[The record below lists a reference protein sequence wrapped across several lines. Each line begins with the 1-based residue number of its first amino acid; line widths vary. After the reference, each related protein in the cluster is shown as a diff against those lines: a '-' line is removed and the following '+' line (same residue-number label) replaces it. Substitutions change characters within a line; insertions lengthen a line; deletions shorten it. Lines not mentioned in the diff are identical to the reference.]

1 MKNVGD
7 EFSQQ
12 LKKNNWAKDYQQL
25 IREAFADQEVKQFLN
40 ENKEQLSKSEL
51 LRSASK
57 VYEFVTVKKR
67 LEKGEEVPVP
77 GYKPKLVLN
86 NHLIE
91 VAYVPSEQLLASKKQ
106 QEIRSRVHSLN
117 MPKAIKA
124 AQLSDYDLNG
134 REEVA
139 AAAGNFIE
147 EYITDPRKFIQG
159 MYLQGSFGVG
169 KTFLLGA
176 IANGLA
182 EEGFH
187 STLLHF
193 PSFAVEI
200 KNAISDGGTLTMI
213 ESVKKAPVLM
223 LDDLG
228 ADQLSSWLRD
238 DVLGVILQYRMQE
251 ELPTFFSSNLSMKE
265 LQDQYL
271 TINNRGEAEPLK
283 ARRIMERIRFLAKEY
298 TVIGRNRRLS

>member
-7 EFSQQ
+7 ELAQQ
-12 LKKNNWAKDYQQL
+12 LKKHNWTKNYQQL
-25 IREAFADQEVKQFLN
+25 IRQAFADQEVARFIK
-40 ENKEQLSKSEL
+40 ENQTELSKEDL
-51 LRSASK
+51 VRSASK
-57 VYEFVTVKKR
+57 VYEFVTIKKK
-67 LEKGEEVPVP
+67 LANGEEVPVP
-77 GYKPKLVLN
+77 GYRPQLILN

-91 VAYVPSEQLLASKKQ
+91 VAYVPSEQLLLARKQ
-106 QEIRSRVHSLN
+106 QAVRARVRSLN
-117 MPKAIKA
+117 MPKSVKA
-124 AQLSDYDLNG
+124 AQLSDYDLEG

-147 EYITDPRKFIQG
+147 QYIAQPQTFIPG
-159 MYLQGSFGVG
+159 MYLEGSFGVG

-182 EEGFH
+182 EEGYQ

-193 PSFAVEI
+193 PSFAVEL
-200 KNAISDGGTLTMI
+200 KNAISGGGTLAMI
-213 ESVKKAPVLM
+213 ESVKKAPILM

-251 ELPTFFSSNLSMKE
+251 ELSTFFSSNLSMKE
-265 LQDQYL
+265 LQEQYL

-283 ARRIMERIRFLAKEY
+283 ARRIMERIRFLAREY
-298 TVIGRNRRLS
+298 TVIGRNRRHS